1 MQSSAPAPGACHER
15 IFPFTVS
22 TWLSP
27 PFASFVKVFADDAY
41 KILPCSNVVSRSK
54 VFPFTSNDLPFT
66 EFDAIISVKF
76 AVAPFTF
83 KVVRTLFAVTVPL
96 ISALAPLNLPPLN
109 NGEITVV
116 VPLIV
121 ALDNIFEN
129 VPFAALNN

>member
-1 MQSSAPAPGACHER
+1 MPVKVASAPLIRFCPFKSKVCVAIWSPKLSAPAPGVCHER

-41 KILPCSNVVSRSK
+41 KILPCSKVVSRSN

-66 EFDAIISVKF
+66 EFEAMTSVNS

-83 KVVRTLFAVTVPL
+83 KVVRTLFAVKVLERFASVPL
-96 ISALAPLNLPPLN
+96 NFPPLN
-109 NGEITVV
+109 N
-116 VPLIV
+116 
-121 ALDNIFEN
+121 
-129 VPFAALNN
+129 